1 MIKSLIKN
9 IVKIFDSNERELN
22 KLKPILNK
30 INELENT
37 VSKLN
42 DEELKRKTL
51 EFKERVSKGESLD
64 SILPEAF
71 AVVREAGKR
80 VIQMRH
86 FDVQILG
93 GIVLHQGRIAEMKTG
108 EGKTL
113 VATLPAY
120 LNALTSKPVHIV
132 TVNDYLAKRDA
143 SWMGPLY
150 NFLGLSVGYIEQL
163 MDKTERQKM
172 YQCDITYVT
181 NYEIGFDYLRDNMV
195 YDLKDR
201 VLRGLEY
208 AIIDEVD
215 SILIDEARTPL
226 IISGPADDDPKLF
239 KLFAKI
245 ANELQKDIH
254 YTVEEKTHSVVLTE
268 DGIKEVEKK
277 LNIDNLYSNFLYAFH
292 INAALKAKELFKR
305 DREYIIENDEVVIV
319 DEFTG
324 RKMYGRR
331 FSGGI
336 HQAIEAKEN
345 VPIKQ
350 ASKTLATIT
359 YQNFFR
365 LYKKIAGMTGTAAT
379 EEEEFKQI
387 YGMDVVVIPTYKN
400 VRRKDNPD
408 LIFGTEQGKFK
419 YLVDFVEELHK
430 QKRPVLIGTR
440 NIYKNEIISKMLN
453 ERGIPHFV
461 LNAKNHEKE
470 AEIIAQAGKLGSVTV
485 ATNMAGRGVDIILGG
500 KPLSDSELCD
510 LPDCNIEFK
519 HTREYHEVAKLGGL
533 YVIGTERHES
543 RRIDNQLRGRAG
555 RLGDPGDTVFFIS
568 IEDELFQIFGGPT
581 LNNLMRLSFNQL
593 DDKEHISAPFIAKQL
608 DKIQEKI
615 EATHFEIRKN
625 LLAYD
630 DVINRQREA
639 IYKERDSILQKDNLI
654 EKVLAVF
661 KEFVEK
667 ANTYIL
673 SHFIENNI
681 IKIEKQTVIDKLT
694 EFYKSYFPSD
704 LLDTVLKIYSDN
716 LAVDIY
722 SIDNLKIDLGRII
735 DILPNVLLI
744 ELKHRLTM
752 DFKISQSIQNTQILV
767 SENFEIPEEVVLD
780 VIKLVMLQILDN
792 YWTEH
797 LQNIEYLR
805 EGIKLRAWGNI
816 DPLTA
821 FRDESNQLFNEM
833 ISNIHDEIIR
843 TLFKIKIVLQ

>member
-1 MIKSLIKN
+1 MLKSLIKN
-9 IVKIFDSNERELN
+9 IVKIFDPNEKELN
-22 KLKPILNK
+22 KIRPILNK
-30 INELENT
+30 INELENSI
-37 VSKLN
+37 SKLK
-42 DEELKRKTL
+42 DEELKQKTS

-64 SILPEAF
+64 SILPEAY

-80 VIQMRH
+80 ILKMRH
-86 FDVQILG
+86 FDVQIIG

-120 LNALTSKPVHIV
+120 LNALSSKPVHIV

-150 NFLGLSVGYIEQL
+150 NFLNLSVGYIEQL
-163 MDKTERQKM
+163 MDKQERQKM
-172 YQCDITYVT
+172 YQADITYVT

-245 ANELQKDIH
+245 VNDLKRDIH

-268 DGIKEVEKK
+268 EGIKEVEKR
-277 LNIDNLYSNFLYAFH
+277 LNTDNLYSNFMYAFH
-292 INAALKAKELFKR
+292 INAALKAKELFKK
-305 DREYIIENDEVVIV
+305 DREYIVENGEIVIV

-336 HQAIEAKEN
+336 HQAIEAKEG
-345 VPIKQ
+345 VEIKQ

-359 YQNFFR
+359 YQNFFK
-365 LYKKIAGMTGTAAT
+365 LYKKLAGMTGTAAT

-387 YGMDVVVIPTYKN
+387 YGMDVVIIPTYKPTK
-400 VRRKDNPD
+400 RKDHPD

-419 YLVDFVEELHK
+419 YLVDFVQELNK
-430 QKRPVLIGTR
+430 QGRPVLIGTR
-440 NIYKNEIISKMLN
+440 NIHKNEIISKMLS
-453 ERGIPHFV
+453 ERGINHFV

-470 AEIIAQAGKLGSVTV
+470 AEIIAQAGKLGAVTV

-500 KPLSDSELCD
+500 KPLDDSQLCD
-510 LPDCNIEFK
+510 LPDCQVEFK
-519 HTREYHEVAKLGGL
+519 HTREYHKVAELGGL

-555 RLGDPGDTVFFIS
+555 RLGDPGDTVFFVS
-568 IEDELFQIFGGPT
+568 IEDELFQIFGGSN
-581 LNNLMRLSFNQL
+581 LNNLMKLSFNQL
-593 DDKEHISAPFIAKQL
+593 DEKEHISASFIAKQL

-615 EATHFEIRKN
+615 EATHFQIRKT

-639 IYKERDSILQKDNLI
+639 IYKERDKILHKEELLDNL
-654 EKVLAVF
+654 LAVF
-661 KEFVEK
+661 KEFIER
-667 ANTYIL
+667 ANNYVI
-673 SHFIENNI
+673 SYFIENNI
-681 IKIEKQTVIDKLT
+681 IKIEKQMIIDKLT
-694 EFYKSYFPSD
+694 EFYRTFLP
-704 LLDTVLKIYSDN
+704 LDVLVIVLKIYNDN
-716 LAVDIY
+716 LTLDIY
-722 SIDNLKIDLGRII
+722 SSENLSKDLNKII
-735 DILPNVLLI
+735 DTLANVLLI
-744 ELKHRLTM
+744 ELKQRLM
-752 DFKISQSIQNTQILV
+752 NESQ
-767 SENFEIPEEVVLD
+767 IPEEIFLD
-780 VIKLVMLQILDN
+780 VIKFIMLQIVDK
-792 YWTEH
+792 YWIEH

-805 EGIKLRAWGNI
+805 EGIKLRGWGNI

-821 FRDESNQLFNEM
+821 FRDEANQLFNEM
-833 ISNIHDEIIR
+833 IINIHEEIIKNV
-843 TLFKIKIVLQ
+843 FKIKIVFKEE